1 MKHCMLLPLL
11 LALGCMYVRA
21 APVAHEDIEE
31 GSCED
36 ASALGAAGL
45 AITKINQDRVEG
57 YVFRLHRLSNVHV
70 TRHGESGT
78 VFYLTLDVVETNCS
92 VLSRKDWKACEARP
106 THDTPVYGQCKAAI
120 YISRVHRVVRLYKYD
135 CVIRPVPGGRVH
147 SLCPGCP
154 SPMGMQHA
162 EVQKVVTLSLE
173 KFNSEN
179 ELPNRFSLLKVQ
191 RARAGVATGMY
202 YIVEYTIQETNCTKS
217 AASTDKC
224 THMEWDSA
232 HKGFCKASIYH
243 TLTGEA
249 GKTDVKCDI
258 YKPEAAEAEKKHHIL
273 GGAIGHRDTHAHSHD
288 HDHDHAKSHTHHNN
302 TRKHAGDSDH
312 QGGSGHR
319 LGRSPHHTPDHQ
331 VGSSHHHTKDHQVG
345 SSHHHTKDHQVGSS
359 HKHAHNHSHEHG
371 PGHDHVHFH
380 HGKNHSHGPGGV
392 HEHDHDHDHTKNHT
406 HHNTTRK
413 HAEDSDHHH
422 TRSPHHTPDHQV
434 GSSHRHA
441 HNHSHEHGPGHGH
454 FPHGKNHSHGPGGV
468 HEHHRRFYTT
478 RAHDHPIGRVRV
490 LPDMEQP
497 MTLPSFPDAPVGGP
511 VVGVTLPLKPDPQV
525 PGQTEPTIR
534 PFPKAISAS
543 CVPPPRGDSLVEKV
557 FAEDPLFKPAA

>member
-359 HKHAHNHSHEHG
+359 H
-371 PGHDHVHFH
+371 
-380 HGKNHSHGPGGV
+380 
-392 HEHDHDHDHTKNHT
+392 
-406 HHNTTRK
+406 
-413 HAEDSDHHH
+413 
-422 TRSPHHTPDHQV
+422 
-434 GSSHRHA
+434 RHA

>member
-232 HKGFCKASIYH
+232 HKGFCKATLFYSPTNDAGASVDCEIY
-243 TLTGEA
+243 E
-249 GKTDVKCDI
+249 
-258 YKPEAAEAEKKHHIL
+258 PEAAEAEKKHHIL
-273 GGAIGHRDTHAHSHD
+273 GGETDHSHKDTHAHSED
-288 HDHDHAKSHTHHNN
+288 HD
-302 TRKHAGDSDH
+302 
-312 QGGSGHR
+312 
-319 LGRSPHHTPDHQ
+319 
-331 VGSSHHHTKDHQVG
+331 
-345 SSHHHTKDHQVGSS
+345 
-359 HKHAHNHSHEHG
+359 
-371 PGHDHVHFH
+371 
-380 HGKNHSHGPGGV
+380 GV
-392 HEHDHDHDHTKNHT
+392 HAADGAHTHDHDHDHTKSHT
-406 HHNTTRK
+406 HDSTTQK
-413 HAEDSDHHH
+413 QAGDSDHHH
-422 TRSPHHTPDHQV
+422 THDHEV
-434 GSSHRHA
+434 GSGQRHA
-441 HNHSHEHGPGHGH
+441 HDHSHDHGHGH
-454 FPHGKNHSHGPGGV
+454 DHVHTHHAKAHDHSGDTLTQHHNYQHAGSAHTHEHDHELALDHDHKHAHLHD
-468 HEHHRRFYTT
+468 HEHHHHHHEHVHETT
-478 RAHDHPIGRVRV
+478 AHDHPIGRVRV

-511 VVGVTLPLKPDPQV
+511 AVGVTLPLKPDPQV

-534 PFPKAISAS
+534 PFPEAISAS

-557 FAEDPLFKPAA
+557 FSEDPLFKPAA